1 MKLPVIVVERFMGDD
16 GRWYVRMLSEF
27 GAELGVSKG
36 YTRNLSAWLALRRL
50 KNILPAL
57 EIWPS

>member
-1 MKLPVIVVERFMGDD
+1 
-16 GRWYVRMLSEF
+16 MLSEF

-36 YTRNLSAWLALRRL
+36 YTHKWGAWLAQRQL
-50 KNILPAL
+50 KRILPKL